1 MTRYPID
8 VDRVLPYITDENFR
22 ALMGAI
28 IPAVNDCYEDGRRG
42 DVFTFQDE
50 QAEAKTWEGMTGRPM
65 NKSERAILHNMIGFC
80 RDAYEQ
86 GRKEAT
92 A

>member
-1 MTRYPID
+1 MTYPIP
-8 VDRVLPYITDENFR
+8 VDGVLERITDENFR
-22 ALMGAI
+22 ELMGAI
-28 IPAVNDCYEDGRRG
+28 LPAVNDCYTDGREG
-42 DVFTFQDE
+42 ADFTFQDE
-50 QAEAKTWEGMTGRPM
+50 PAEAKTWEGMTGRPM
-65 NKSERAILHNMIGFC
+65 NTSERAILHNMIGFC